1 MTFILSKITI
11 FRCYNHLREWTS
23 MIVVIVDARLFYIIN
38 ATNNCAA
45 RRDWKVQN
53 VQLGFKLVAKDYS
66 VVYV

>member
-1 MTFILSKITI
+1 
-11 FRCYNHLREWTS
+11 